1 MKILNSQGG
10 TMEKFWFVFAVGAVG
25 MLMGCATMIPMGGL
39 YTRVKLPMTATSNSG
54 ASSKTGEAQCISVL
68 SLIAVGDCSIDAAKK
83 NGGITKVNNVD
94 WDTMNILGIY
104 GSYKVIVS
112 GE

>member
-1 MKILNSQGG
+1 MKRL
-10 TMEKFWFVFAVGAVG
+10 WFVFALGAVG
-25 MLMGCATMIPMGGL
+25 MFMGCATMMPMGSL
-39 YTRVKLPMTATSNSG
+39 YTKVKLPMTATSNSG
-54 ASSKTGEAQCISVL
+54 ASTKTGEAQCISVL

>member
-1 MKILNSQGG
+1 MK
-10 TMEKFWFVFAVGAVG
+10 KFWFVFALGAVG
-25 MLMGCATMIPMGGL
+25 MLMGCATMIPVGGL
-39 YTRVKLPMTATSNSG
+39 YTGVKVPVIATSNSG
-54 ASSKTGEAQCISVL
+54 ASSKTGEAKCISVL
-68 SLIAVGDCSIDAAKK
+68 SLIAIGDCSIDAAKK

-94 WDTMNILGIY
+94 WDAMNVLGIY